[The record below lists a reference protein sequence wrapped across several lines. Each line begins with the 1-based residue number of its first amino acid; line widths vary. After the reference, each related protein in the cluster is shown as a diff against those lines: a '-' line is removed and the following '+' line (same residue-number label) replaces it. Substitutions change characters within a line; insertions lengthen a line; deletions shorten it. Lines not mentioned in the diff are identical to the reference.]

1 MQINREQNWRIEKL
15 CYERELSLNELLDE
29 MERLRYQISKHN
41 KIEKKKGCED
51 V

>member
-15 CYERELSLNELLDE
+15 CFERELTLNELLDE
-29 MERLRYQISKHN
+29 MERLRFQISKHN
-41 KIEKKKGCED
+41 KIEERKGDED